1 MASGQKGDNLS
12 LSITET
18 RYFVQA
24 QYSLLLSLRA
34 I

>member
-18 RYFVQA
+18 RHFVEA
-24 QYSLLLSLRA
+24 QYSLPSLLA